1 MEKYAKAKGIN
12 LEGITSEEKMAV
24 KEDMIM
30 SLYPGQ
36 VTITVTICRIFISRY
51 NLRNIIF

>member
-1 MEKYAKAKGIN
+1 MEKYAKTKGIN
-12 LEGITSEEKMAV
+12 LEEITSEEKMAV

-36 VTITVTICRIFISRY
+36 ETIIITICRIFSV
-51 NLRNIIF
+51 NIT